1 MTHQI
6 YFLAAVSFSVIS
18 NHNCFRVLFAIKL
31 LPYILFDK
39 CFRVASRALKSRVGC
54 CCHCH
59 LLGARQFTEERG
71 RLLAWRAIIK
81 YCHVS
86 FLVLVGVGGIRSREL
101 TPARHGGRSTRLLLA
116 RAFQFAIRI
125 DSIRFVMRI
134 DSNLF
139 VL

>member
-1 MTHQI
+1 MLSRSI
-6 YFLAAVSFSVIS
+6 A
-18 NHNCFRVLFAIKL
+18 RVEIAGRL
-31 LPYILFDK
+31 LLLY
-39 CFRVASRALKSRVGC
+39 
-54 CCHCH
+54 CH

-101 TPARHGGRSTRLLLA
+101 TPARHGVRSTRRLLA

-125 DSIRFVMRI
+125 DSIRFVKKI
-134 DSNLF
+134 GLSIH
-139 VL
+139 